1 MLLEG
6 EDALSSLTAANF
18 PTNGESVAA
27 TPQNMA
33 TEAIDKLND
42 RTQQADIHEMHPVIW
57 SHTTGKYNWC
67 LEYAKNITNTQYEI
81 DSLHR
86 TTTTS
91 AIKWSY
97 PSIEDIKF
105 AEKEQLIA
113 CKIKRMWE
121 LDDKRNT
128 RFHLSNSK
136 K

>member
-33 TEAIDKLND
+33 TEAIDKL
-42 RTQQADIHEMHPVIW
+42 
-57 SHTTGKYNWC
+57 
-67 LEYAKNITNTQYEI
+67 I

-121 LDDKRNT
+121 LGDKRNT
-128 RFHLSNSK
+128 RFHLLNTK